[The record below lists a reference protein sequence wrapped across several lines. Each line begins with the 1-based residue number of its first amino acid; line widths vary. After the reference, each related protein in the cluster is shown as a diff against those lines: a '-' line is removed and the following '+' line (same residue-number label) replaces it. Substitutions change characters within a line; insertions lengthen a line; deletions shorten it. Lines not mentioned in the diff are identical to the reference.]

1 MKPIKKQIA
10 IFTLSALLISG
21 TGLAFAFGGPKGH
34 HGYDRGSLPMAA
46 LSQLE
51 DLTDEQKD
59 QLSEIRKTTRKS
71 MRELSRAIRD
81 NREDLRDAMDDNVDL
96 ETIRGLADKQGKQTA
111 RMIVLRAEIRDK
123 INAVLNES
131 QKKQLTDLRD
141 QGRGFG
147 RPRHTMNDRSAAG
160 VSQYNQ
166 GYAGWAQQE
175 QSSGLQSQ
183 GRGYGRA
190 SRGMNNRPACGDSR
204 YNQRSAGVAQQ
215 ELFYDLP
222 Y

>member
-10 IFTLSALLISG
+10 IFTLSALLISS
-21 TGLAFAFGGPKGH
+21 TGLAFAFGGAKGH
-34 HGYDRGSLPMAA
+34 HGYDRGSSPMAA

-71 MRELSRAIRD
+71 MRELRRAMRD
-81 NREDLRDAMDDNVDL
+81 NREDLRDAMDENADL

-123 INAVLNES
+123 VNAVLSEAQ
-131 QKKQLTDLRD
+131 QKKLTDLRD

-147 RPRHTMNDRSAAG
+147 RPRHTMNDRSASGA
-160 VSQYNQ
+160 SRNNQ

-175 QSSGLQSQ
+175 QFSGPRDQ
-183 GRGYGRA
+183 GRGYGPA
-190 SRGMNNRPACGDSR
+190 GYGMNYRPACGDSR
-204 YNQRSAGVAQQ
+204 YNQQSAGAAPQ